1 LDSSGGLSI
10 VSDPTVGRAV
20 AGIVQNAEEQS
31 DTRALEHSFV
41 DIGVLAQLKTPSS
54 QILFGR
60 RGTGKSHLLRL
71 LAEHLNREQASAA
84 VYIDLRYLGSA
95 QMMTAPAASVL
106 TRCVSLF
113 RDLLAQLQSHLFDLA
128 ADPSHPE
135 RANAFE
141 SVSQLYDTIAAVS
154 SRVAAR
160 DISTQHKFS
169 EQQSSSFSATLSAA
183 PAAKLDLGSK
193 GDTSMTVAEKYT
205 EVFEDTVIFSEIG
218 AAIDRVLDG
227 LGIENFVLVLDEWTT
242 IPPDLQ
248 PYIAEYLKRTST
260 AITRM
265 KVKIGSL
272 RLNAVLST
280 PGPGGGRI
288 GFEFGNQINRII
300 DLDNHYTFGSDP
312 EAARQAFS
320 DLLWRHLV
328 SLIPDPQYLQNAYGI
343 GSAVDLRTN
352 LFEKDACFDD
362 LLDAASGIAR
372 DFLSSFTI
380 AYFRAAA
387 ARTAKVELAAVRDAA
402 RIAFEGAKLPNLSA
416 EQEQMLYLIAVGLQ
430 ARNTGGAFALGRND
444 SSNNV
449 IQALFD
455 ARVIH
460 IVKSGY
466 RVPSSAEPATIYCL
480 DYGVGPW
487 LGLQASSGAGVVR
500 AGLYARTISPH
511 VLDLA
516 TLSLPSL

>member
-1 LDSSGGLSI
+1 LSSSGGFSI

-41 DIGVLAQLKTPSS
+41 DIGVLAQLKTPNS

-60 RGTGKSHLLRL
+60 RGAGKSHLLRL
-71 LAEHLNREQASAA
+71 LAEHQNRERASAA

-95 QMMTAPAASVL
+95 QMMTAPTASIL
-106 TRCVSLF
+106 ARCVSLF
-113 RDLLAQLQSHLFDLA
+113 RDLLAQLQSNLFDLA

-141 SVSQLYDTIAAVS
+141 SVSKLYDTIAAVS

-160 DISTQHKFS
+160 DISTQHKVS

-183 PAAKLDLGSK
+183 PAVKLDLGSK

-218 AAIDRVLDG
+218 GAIDRVLDA
-227 LGIENFVLVLDEWTT
+227 LGVESFVLLLDEWTT

-272 RLNAVLST
+272 RLNAVLSV
-280 PGPGGGRI
+280 PGPSGGRI

-300 DLDNHYTFGSDP
+300 DLDSHYTFGSDP
-312 EAARQAFS
+312 DAARQAFS

-328 SLIPDPQYLQNAYGI
+328 SLLPDKYLQDAYGI
-343 GSAVDLRTN
+343 SSASDLRLS
-352 LFEKDACFDD
+352 LFEADACFDD

-372 DFLSSFTI
+372 DFLSTFTI

-387 ARTAKVELAAVRDAA
+387 TKTTKVEAAAVRDAA
-402 RIAFEGAKLPNLSA
+402 RIAFEGAKLPNLSI
-416 EQEQMLYLIAVGLQ
+416 EQEQMLYLIALDLQ
-430 ARNTGGAFALGRND
+430 ARNAGGVFALGRDD
-444 SSNNV
+444 SSNGV
-449 IQALFD
+449 IQTLFD

-466 RVPSSAEPATIYCL
+466 HAPSSAGPTTIYCL

-487 LGLQASSGAGVVR
+487 LGLPANSGAGVVR
-500 AGLYARTISPH
+500 AGLYARTISPPL
-511 VLDLA
+511 LDLA
-516 TLSLPSL
+516 SLSLPSL